1 MTFYT
6 YMTRNYLNEDS
17 PAGDL
22 AQDMRHEKETFPR
35 NRSCK
40 FDGWYQLIRSYLLR
54 KNACMECLAPFDECW
69 EEYVRCEKKRLNKNL
84 QRQ

>member
-22 AQDMRHEKETFPR
+22 AQDMYREKETFPR
-35 NRSCK
+35 NRPCK
-40 FDGWYQLIRSYLLR
+40 FDGWYRLIRSYLLQR
-54 KNACMECLAPFDECW
+54 MPAWSA
-69 EEYVRCEKKRLNKNL
+69 L
-84 QRQ
+84 QLLMSVGRNM

>member
-54 KNACMECLAPFDECW
+54 KNACMGCLATFDECW